1 MLTST
6 FVSSCTKAE
15 YWKCSNSASS
25 NQRRLPDLAPRG
37 ESRVSQNEEKS
48 REELRAQLEKTL
60 RLADAA
66 TDKLTRHRL
75 LEMARDLN
83 QKLKQ

>member
-1 MLTST
+1 M
-6 FVSSCTKAE
+6 
-15 YWKCSNSASS
+15 
-25 NQRRLPDLAPRG
+25 
-37 ESRVSQNEEKS
+37 SQNEEKS

-66 TDKLTRHRL
+66 TDKLTRDRL